1 MGLLQS
7 VSPLST
13 LSRGYSITMSNGKAV
28 TSVDTVKE
36 NDILMSRVT
45 DGEITSKI
53 VEIRRHQ

>member
-1 MGLLQS
+1 LQS

-13 LSRGYSITMSNGKAV
+13 LSRGYSITMSNGEAV